1 MNALISVLLLLTVLW
16 EMDESPQQKPE
27 TWKKKNNDEKE
38 GNERQFEADS
48 VISRSDQRRCA
59 EAAQLLLVRA
69 SETAEWHVE
78 GRPSRGYQTVV
89 ARCWNIWTAD
99 REFVSLASRRRTSWR
114 HNCNIW
120 GKVWRELDLTLKK
133 GVWKV
138 ASGLEGNIHPSGRA
152 QIKQEMTSDWP

>member
-38 GNERQFEADS
+38 GNERQFEADG
-48 VISRSDQRRCA
+48 VIIR
-59 EAAQLLLVRA
+59 
-69 SETAEWHVE
+69 SETLRWGGTAVVGARLRNSWVTRE

-138 ASGLEGNIHPSGRA
+138 ASGLEGNIPPSGRA